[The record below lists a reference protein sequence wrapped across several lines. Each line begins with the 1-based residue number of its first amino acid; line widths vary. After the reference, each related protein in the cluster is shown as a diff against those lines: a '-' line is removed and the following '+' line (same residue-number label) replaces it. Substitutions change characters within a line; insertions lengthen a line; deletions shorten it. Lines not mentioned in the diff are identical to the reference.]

1 MVAGCRRSRTTTI
14 RNGAGLACRLPPRL
28 SRWRVVLP
36 EEAGIGRGPAE
47 LGVGGLRTNPTG
59 VVACG
64 TEQFGGTVEP
74 DPEGG
79 DQRGRGLAGEALELA
94 GWTLIS
100 SCSASQRRASARS
113 AWRAATSGR

>member
-1 MVAGCRRSRTTTI
+1 MPAHPNHHDPEQRGVGLPVAAPVEPVPGGLGRGGRD
-14 RNGAGLACRLPPRL
+14 GA
-28 SRWRVVLP
+28 
-36 EEAGIGRGPAE
+36 GPAE

-94 GWTLIS
+94 GVDLDLLV
-100 SCSASQRRASARS
+100 
-113 AWRAATSGR
+113 